1 MQADWRIDQD
11 FAEELKSLAWLDYA
25 DIPSDRRRL
34 AEIVQRAPVSEAGV
48 EWHDEVLEPDADLPP
63 VRVRRYQPA
72 AGGNGAG
79 LMHIHSG
86 GWVVGDLDFE
96 HADNVRLVRLLGVS
110 LVSVDYRLAPEHPYP
125 SGLDDCCRAWRWLAA
140 NAGRL
145 GIDPGRIALTG
156 ASAGAALAV
165 GVALRCRDQA
175 LNSGALNGGALN
187 GGARNSSALAMPGAV
202 CLQDPALDD
211 RLTNASSAFEGTP
224 VIDRTRLVR
233 IWDAYLGAG
242 LRGTAAVPAYAAP
255 ARVADLRGLPPA
267 YVSAAEFDPVRDD
280 ALAFAAALTAA
291 GVGTE
296 LHLYPG
302 TYHGSFKYL
311 GASVS
316 QRAEAQRL
324 AFLTRVLAL

>member
-1 MQADWRIDQD
+1 MRAEWRIDQD
-11 FAEELKSLAWLDYA
+11 FAEELESLVWLDYA
-25 DIPSDRRRL
+25 DIPADRRRL
-34 AEIVQRAPVSEAGV
+34 AEITQSVPVSEAGV
-48 EWHDEVLEPDADLPP
+48 SWQDEVLEPDAGLPP
-63 VRVRRYQPA
+63 VRLRVYQPA

-125 SGLDDCCRAWRWLAA
+125 AGLDDCCRAWRWLAA
-140 NAGRL
+140 NAGQL

-165 GVALRCRDQA
+165 GVALRCRDSTP
-175 LNSGALNGGALN
+175 NSGALN
-187 GGARNSSALAMPGAV
+187 RPRAV

-211 RLTNASSAFEGTP
+211 RLTSASSAFEGTP

-242 LRGTAAVPAYAAP
+242 LRGTAAVPPYAAP
-255 ARVADLRGLPPA
+255 ARVEDLRGLPPA
-267 YVSAAEFDPVRDD
+267 YMSAAEFDPVRDD
-280 ALAFAAALTAA
+280 ALAFAAALAAA
-291 GVGTE
+291 GVPTE

>member
-1 MQADWRIDQD
+1 MRAEWRIDQD
-11 FAEELKSLAWLDYA
+11 FAEELASLVWLDYA
-25 DIPSDRRRL
+25 DIPADRRRL
-34 AEIVQRAPVSEAGV
+34 AEIVQAVPVSEAGV
-48 EWHDEVLEPDADLPP
+48 SWHDEVLEPDADLPP
-63 VRVRRYQPA
+63 VRLRIYQPA

-79 LMHIHSG
+79 VMHIHSG

-110 LVSVDYRLAPEHPYP
+110 LVSVEYRLAPEHPYP
-125 SGLDDCCRAWRWLAA
+125 AGLDDCCRAWRWLAA
-140 NAGRL
+140 SAGQL

-165 GVALRCRDQA
+165 GVALRCRDSTLNSRA
-175 LNSGALNGGALN
+175 LNSP
-187 GGARNSSALAMPGAV
+187 ALAMPGAV

-242 LRGTAAVPAYAAP
+242 LRGTDAVHAYAAP
-255 ARVADLRGLPPA
+255 ARVDDLRGLPPT

-280 ALAFAAALTAA
+280 ALAFAVALTAA
-291 GVGTE
+291 GVATE

-324 AFLTRVLAL
+324 AYLTRVLAL

>member
-1 MQADWRIDQD
+1 
-11 FAEELKSLAWLDYA
+11 
-25 DIPSDRRRL
+25 
-34 AEIVQRAPVSEAGV
+34 
-48 EWHDEVLEPDADLPP
+48 
-63 VRVRRYQPA
+63 
-72 AGGNGAG
+72 
-79 LMHIHSG
+79 
-86 GWVVGDLDFE
+86 
-96 HADNVRLVRLLGVS
+96 
-110 LVSVDYRLAPEHPYP
+110 
-125 SGLDDCCRAWRWLAA
+125 
-140 NAGRL
+140 
-145 GIDPGRIALTG
+145 
-156 ASAGAALAV
+156 
-165 GVALRCRDQA
+165 
-175 LNSGALNGGALN
+175 
-187 GGARNSSALAMPGAV
+187 MPGAV

-242 LRGTAAVPAYAAP
+242 LRGTAAVPPYAAP
-255 ARVADLRGLPPA
+255 ARVADLSGLPPT

-280 ALAFAAALTAA
+280 ALAFATALTAA
-291 GVGTE
+291 GVATE

>member
-1 MQADWRIDQD
+1 MQAEWRIDQD
-11 FAEELKSLAWLDYA
+11 FAEELESLAWLDYA
-25 DIPSDRRRL
+25 DIPADRRRL
-34 AEIVQRAPVSEAGV
+34 AEIVQRVPVSEAGV
-48 EWHDEVLEPDADLPP
+48 DWHDEVLEPDADLPP
-63 VRVRRYQPA
+63 VRLRIYQPDA
-72 AGGNGAG
+72 RGNGAG
-79 LMHIHSG
+79 VMHIHSG

-125 SGLDDCCRAWRWLAA
+125 AGLDDCCRAWRWLAA
-140 NAGRL
+140 SAGQL

-165 GVALRCRDQA
+165 GVALRCRD
-175 LNSGALNGGALN
+175 ST
-187 GGARNSSALAMPGAV
+187 LAMPGAV

-242 LRGTAAVPAYAAP
+242 LRGTAAVPPYAAP

-291 GVGTE
+291 GVATE